1 MKKIVNP
8 NLYAKAAMTRGKAAE
23 RMRMFDVAL
32 EELKTARESAHINN
46 DWGTVSKG
54 NDAVF

>member
-1 MKKIVNP
+1 VNP